1 MQRRRLFTFTLSALA
16 AATVGATLGGC
27 GFKLRGKQNFA
38 FETIGVTPEQG
49 GPVAAELAR
58 YLGDLVRPVA
68 PPAGGAPPQVI
79 VDILQELR
87 EKIIVALNASGQ
99 VREYQLRI
107 RLRFRLRTS
116 TGRDLIAPAEII
128 QERDISFNESAA
140 LAKEAE
146 EVLIYR
152 DMQADLVQQ
161 LLRRLAALKSL
172 E

>member
-87 EKIIVALNASGQ
+87 EKITVALNASGQ

-116 TGRDLIAPAEII
+116 TGRDLIAPTEII

-146 EVLIYR
+146 ERLIYR

>member
-1 MQRRRLFTFTLSALA
+1 MQRRLFTFTLSALA
-16 AATVGATLGGC
+16 AATAGATLAGC
-27 GFKLRGKQNFA
+27 GFKLRGKQTFA

-49 GPVAAELAR
+49 GPIASELAR
-58 YLGDLVRPVA
+58 YLGDLVLPVA

-87 EKIIVALNASGQ
+87 EKIIVGLNASGQ

-116 TGRDLIAPAEII
+116 TGRDLIAPTDII
-128 QERDISFNESAA
+128 QERDISFNESAV